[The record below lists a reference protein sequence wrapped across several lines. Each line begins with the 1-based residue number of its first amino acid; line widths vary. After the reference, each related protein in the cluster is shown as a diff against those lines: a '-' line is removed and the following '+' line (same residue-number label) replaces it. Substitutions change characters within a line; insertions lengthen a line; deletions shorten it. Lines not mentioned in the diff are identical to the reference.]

1 MPYLLRSLITVHALI
16 ICFGQALIGFFL
28 IIKYYSKIQALYRD
42 CEIVCK
48 NTLIKWRRAHI
59 ISMPT
64 KVESKQR
71 HNENQK
77 R

>member
-1 MPYLLRSLITVHALI
+1 MPYLLRSIFDYSTTR
-16 ICFGQALIGFFL
+16 FDYFFWSSFDWFL
-28 IIKYYSKIQALYRD
+28 LDYKVYMLYIHTD

-59 ISMPT
+59 IIMPT
-64 KVESKQR
+64 KVEPKQR